1 MAGVLANVTSERR
14 LRGGW
19 LLLAMGVAL
28 PTLVALAVVLGSF
41 AGVDSEVQGHLFTFV
56 LPRVALNT
64 VWLVAGVAAGTLL
77 LGTSLAWLTSVC
89 EFPGRRLFAWALML
103 PLAVPGYVIA
113 FVAIGLLE
121 YAGPVQ
127 TALREWLGPDVWFPR
142 IRSRAGITI
151 VMSLVLYP
159 YVYLIARNAFLTQGR
174 RALEVAQSLGYG
186 RWNGFWRVALPLA
199 RPWIVAG
206 VTLVAMETLAD
217 FGTVAVFNYDTFTTA
232 IYHAWF
238 HLFSIDSALQLS
250 SVLLIGVFA
259 IVVLEQ
265 HMRARARYTQLGGAD
280 TTGRI
285 RLRPRLAWLAS
296 AYATAVLGLGFALP
310 FGQLVLWSLG
320 HYTTDL
326 DARYVAFAGRTILL
340 AGSAAVLIAAAALLL
355 VYAVRNG
362 PPRAGRVLA
371 KVATLGYAL
380 PGTVLAVGIFVPVAT
395 LNNALQWMLDGLLGE
410 GAPAL
415 LLQSTLLTMLLA
427 YMVRF
432 LAVGYAPVESHMM
445 RITQSLD
452 EASRSLGIAGMAMLR
467 QVHLPILRGGM
478 LTGMVLVFVDVMKE
492 MPITLMTRPFGWET
506 LAVRVFELTSEGEW
520 ERAALPAIAIVGVGL
535 IPVALLTRGSE
546 HVARA

>member
-103 PLAVPGYVIA
+103 PMAGPGYVIA
-113 FVAIGLLE
+113 FVAIVLLE

-127 TALREWLGPDVWFPR
+127 
-142 IRSRAGITI
+142 
-151 VMSLVLYP
+151 MSLVLYP

-320 HYTTDL
+320 HNTTDL

-355 VYAVRNG
+355 AYAVRNG

-506 LAVRVFELTSEGEW
+506 LAGRVFELTSEGEW